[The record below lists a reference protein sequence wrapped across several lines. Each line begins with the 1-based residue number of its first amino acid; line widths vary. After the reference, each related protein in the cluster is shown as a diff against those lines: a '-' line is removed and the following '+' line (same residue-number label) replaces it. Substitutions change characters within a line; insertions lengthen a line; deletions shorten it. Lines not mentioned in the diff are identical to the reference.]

1 MKAVVSGCISFR
13 AADCHP
19 KVIEQLWH
27 DLSFPNPEYLSRQRM
42 GRRRDDVPRA
52 IECLY
57 QDDAGWVHLPR
68 GAVELL
74 RRRLRAIGEDVT
86 FEDRRVLLPSLGLEQ
101 EVRLRPYQRNALRAM
116 EAGIQG
122 TVLMPC
128 GGGKTVVGIGAIAQI
143 QQPTLVL
150 VHTRDLAEQWR
161 ERIALC
167 LGEVAGLIGGGKRM
181 LAPITVAMV
190 QSLARIEAGALA
202 ELGQR
207 FGCVIIDEAHH
218 APALNF
224 RHVLAHLPARY
235 RFGLT
240 ATPEREDGLT
250 PLLDLCIGPRLFEI
264 GQPELVA
271 LGYLT
276 RPEVRVLPSRFT
288 FEYEGPEDH
297 GRMMAAL
304 TLDEERNQRIVDQ
317 VLAEARAGHT
327 VLVLSGR
334 VAHCQHL
341 AARIAGQGVRAQAL
355 VGGTVKAERRAHLEA
370 FRMGRLPVLVA
381 STVADEGLDVPRLG
395 RLVLTYPG
403 RAKGRIIQRLG
414 RLMRPHPGKDAAILY
429 DVVDVLVP
437 PLLRQWHERRRL
449 YREITGQVPEAVSDP
464 GGFALAFS
472 GHPSVTPRS
481 G

>member
-1 MKAVVSGCISFR
+1 
-13 AADCHP
+13 
-19 KVIEQLWH
+19 
-27 DLSFPNPEYLSRQRM
+27 M
-42 GRRRDDVPRA
+42 GRRRDDVPRT

-74 RRRLRAIGEDVT
+74 RRRLRAIGQEVC
-86 FEDRRVLLPSLGLEQ
+86 FEDQRVLLPALGLAH
-101 EVRLRPYQRNALRAM
+101 EVPLRPYQRNALRAM
-116 EAGIQG
+116 QAGIQG

-128 GGGKTVVGIGAIAQI
+128 GAGKGTLGIAAITRL

-150 VHTRDLAEQWR
+150 VHTRDLADQWR
-161 ERIALC
+161 ERIALL
-167 LGEVAGLIGGGKRM
+167 LGEVAGIVGGGKRK

-190 QSLARIEAGALA
+190 QSLARMDAGALG
-202 ELGQR
+202 ELGRQ
-207 FGCVIIDEAHH
+207 FGCVIVDECHH
-218 APALNF
+218 SPALNF
-224 RHVLAHLPARY
+224 RHVLARMPARY

-297 GRMMAAL
+297 ARMMAAL
-304 TLDEERNQRIVDQ
+304 VEDEERNQRIVDQ

-341 AARIAGQGVRAQAL
+341 AARIAGQGIRAQAL
-355 VGGTVKAERRAHLEA
+355 IGGTDKAERRAHLDA
-370 FRMGRLPVLVA
+370 FRAGRLPVLVA

-395 RLVLTYPG
+395 RLVLAYPG
-403 RAKGRIIQRLG
+403 RAKGRLIQRLG

-449 YREITGQVPEAVSDP
+449 YREITGQVPEVGE
-464 GGFALAFS
+464 GGFELAFS
-472 GHPSVTPRS
+472 GPVSAPVSR